1 MLTKVIPDS
10 KTRTT
15 RTPGDLLISGTF
27 TSPAN
32 RLYAISNL
40 DNNPD
45 TTINTNIGSGL
56 NNYVWDGALYNDKVL
71 LYGFFTTYGSE
82 TAPYFAEINRNGTF
96 SRTGLGSGFNGS
108 VRAVIVQ
115 PDGKLICA
123 GTFTSYNTLGVNRI
137 VRLNPDFTVDATFNV
152 GSGIPSGEVN
162 SMVTD
167 GTNIYLV
174 GTFTTY
180 NGTTRNRF
188 VKIRMSDGADVT
200 GTNSGFN
207 NNTFGIAIY
216 GDHLYIGGENFTSFN
231 GTTVPQNLC
240 KIHKDTLVP
249 DSTFSTNF
257 AGGVNAR
264 VLSTI
269 SVDSQYVYFN
279 GNFSSPKANFA
290 RVSHNGT
297 LDASFPKVSPSG
309 NVLYHRFIRNST
321 KIAIAGTFTLFN
333 GNANGNRFGVY
344 DTTVGSV
351 DTNFYVNLNNIGTFV
366 IEF

>member
-56 NNYVWDGALYNDKVL
+56 NNYVWGGTLYNDKVL

-82 TAPYFAEINRNGTF
+82 TAPYFVEINRNGTF
-96 SRTGLGSGFNGS
+96 SRKGLGSSFNGS
-108 VRAVIVQ
+108 VRQVIIQ
-115 PDGKLICA
+115 PDGKLICG
-123 GTFTSYNTLGVNRI
+123 GTFTSYNTLGVNRLI
-137 VRLNPDFTVDATFNV
+137 RLNPDFTVDATFNV
-152 GSGIPSGEVN
+152 GSGIAGTELN
-162 SMVTD
+162 NIVTD
-167 GTNIYLV
+167 GTNLYVTGI
-174 GTFTTY
+174 FSSY
-180 NGTTRNRF
+180 NGTTRNNF

-216 GDHLYIGGENFTSFN
+216 GDYLYIGGENFTSFN

-279 GNFSSPKANFA
+279 GNFTSPKSNFA

-297 LDASFPKVSPSG
+297 LDASFPKVSPG
-309 NVLYHRFIRNST
+309 GIVLYNRFIRNST
-321 KIAIAGTFTLFN
+321 KIAIAGPFTLFN
-333 GNANGNRFGVY
+333 GNVNGNRFGVY